1 MAHSPS
7 KPIPPPRDHRDVVE
21 APEQI
26 SMTPIGVVRSPYQE
40 RHGTPRQ
47 AGIKG
52 RDRDQAMEPGRV
64 ELFLDQVP
72 VKALRDIEGFDRIW
86 LLTYLHLNPKW
97 GPLVRPPRGG
107 IRRGVLATRSPHHPN
122 SIGLSCVV
130 LDRVDEDGVLHVRGL
145 DLIDGTPVL
154 DIKPYVPYC
163 DAFPESAAG
172 WVDTLEEE

>member
-1 MAHSPS
+1 
-7 KPIPPPRDHRDVVE
+7 
-21 APEQI
+21 
-26 SMTPIGVVRSPYQE
+26 
-40 RHGTPRQ
+40 
-47 AGIKG
+47 
-52 RDRDQAMEPGRV
+52 MEPGRV

-72 VKALRDIEGFDRIW
+72 AKALRDIEGFDRVW

-107 IRRGVLATRSPHHPN
+107 VVVVSRYSSPHHPN

-130 LDRVDEDGVLHVRGL
+130 LERVDEGVLHVRGL

-172 WVDTLEEE
+172 WVDAPTK